1 MTEAVVQKCF
11 ISKRFSK
18 IYCNT
23 PVLEPL
29 SYKVVGC
36 MPATS
41 LKQRLQNSRFPA
53 NYAKFL
59 RTSFFK
65 RTAVD
70 KYFCDEYLVPAIV
83 LEQLARIFPV
93 QTGVSY
99 Q

>member
-1 MTEAVVQKCF
+1 
-11 ISKRFSK
+11 
-18 IYCNT
+18 
-23 PVLEPL
+23 
-29 SYKVVGC
+29 

-70 KYFCDEYLVPAIV
+70 KYFCDEYVNPAIV

-99 Q
+99 QWPQHRISISMLESLF